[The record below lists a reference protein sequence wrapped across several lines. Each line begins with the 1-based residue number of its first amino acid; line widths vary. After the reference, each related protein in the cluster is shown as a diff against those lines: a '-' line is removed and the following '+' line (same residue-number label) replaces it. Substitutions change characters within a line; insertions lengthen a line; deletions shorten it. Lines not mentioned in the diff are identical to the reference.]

1 MEVVDFLFVMV
12 ISYIDDDESLDK
24 VKKYLQDVIILYMKY
39 RGLYN
44 NLIIKVQVQFKVIL
58 VYIVVFVVFFICYS
72 YYCDF

>member
-24 VKKYLQDVIILYMKY
+24 VKKYLKDVIILYMKY

-44 NLIIKVQVQFKVIL
+44 NLIIKV
-58 VYIVVFVVFFICYS
+58 
-72 YYCDF
+72 